1 MILTVFKALLVGVIA
16 AIPIGPILVM
26 VIQRTTCYG
35 RRCGLM
41 VGLGAT
47 MVDMMYAAIGLMAV
61 QMLDDFIDSNARW
74 IMLIGGALVGLI
86 GIGMLRRR
94 VAVSREDGGGRM
106 NPWTCFW
113 QGVGTT
119 LSNPLA
125 IGVMM
130 ALMALF
136 GLGSAGV
143 LYAPCVG
150 LGECIYWCVVTWVL
164 SRYLRLD
171 MQALRMMNLV
181 AGVVVCVFAVFLVAR
196 GAMMIIGS

>member
-1 MILTVFKALLVGVIA
+1 MVLSILKALLVGVIA

-41 VGLGAT
+41 VALGAT
-47 MVDMMYAAIGLMAV
+47 TVDMLYAAIGLMAV
-61 QMLDDFIDSNARW
+61 QMLQDFIAENARW
-74 IMLIGGALVGLI
+74 IMLIGGLLVGLI
-86 GIGMLRRR
+86 GVGMLRRR
-94 VAVSREDGGGRM
+94 VAVTREDGGGRM
-106 NPWTCFW
+106 NPWTCYW

-136 GLGSAGV
+136 QLGSAGV
-143 LYAPCVG
+143 AYAPLVG
-150 LGECIYWCVVTWVL
+150 LGESIYWISLTWVL

-171 MQALRMMNLV
+171 MCALRMMNLV
-181 AGVVVCVFAVFLVAR
+181 AGIVVCVFALILMVR

>member
-1 MILTVFKALLVGVIA
+1 MILSIFKALLVGVIA

-35 RRCGLM
+35 RRCGWM
-41 VGLGAT
+41 VGLGAAT
-47 MVDMMYAAIGLMAV
+47 VDMLYAVIGLMAV
-61 QMLDDFIDSNARW
+61 QMLDDFIKANACW
-74 IMLIGGALVGLI
+74 IMLIGGLVVGLI
-86 GIGMLRRR
+86 GVGMLRRR

-106 NPWTCFW
+106 NPWTCYW

-136 GLGSAGV
+136 HLGSAGV

-164 SRYLRLD
+164 ARYLRLD
-171 MQALRMMNLV
+171 MKALRMMNII
-181 AGVVVCVFAVFLVAR
+181 AGAVVCVFALILVVR
-196 GAMMIIGS
+196 GTMMIIGS

>member
-1 MILTVFKALLVGVIA
+1 MILSIFKALLVGVIA

-35 RRCGLM
+35 RRCGWM
-41 VGLGAT
+41 VGLGAAT
-47 MVDMMYAAIGLMAV
+47 VDMLYAAIGLMAV
-61 QMLDDFIDSNARW
+61 QMLDDFIKANACW
-74 IMLIGGALVGLI
+74 IMLFGGLVVGLI
-86 GIGMLRRR
+86 GAGMLRRR

-106 NPWTCFW
+106 NPWTCYW

-136 GLGSAGV
+136 HLGSAGV

-164 SRYLRLD
+164 ARYLRLD
-171 MQALRMMNLV
+171 MKALRMMNII
-181 AGVVVCVFAVFLVAR
+181 AGAVVCVFALILVVR
-196 GAMMIIGS
+196 GTMMIIGS

>member
-1 MILTVFKALLVGVIA
+1 MVLSIFKALLVGVIA

-26 VIQRTTCYG
+26 VIQRTTCCG
-35 RRCGLM
+35 RRCGWM
-41 VGLGAT
+41 VGLGAAT
-47 MVDMMYAAIGLMAV
+47 VDMLYAAIGLMAV
-61 QMLDDFIDSNARW
+61 QMLDDFIEGNARW
-74 IMLIGGALVGLI
+74 IMLIGGLLVGLI

-94 VAVSREDGGGRM
+94 VAVSREDAGGRM
-106 NPWTCFW
+106 NPWTCYW

-136 GLGSAGV
+136 QLGSAGV

-150 LGECIYWCVVTWVL
+150 LGESIYWFAVTWVL

-171 MQALRMMNLV
+171 MKALRMMNLV
-181 AGVVVCVFAVFLVAR
+181 AGIVVCVFAVVLMAR
-196 GAMMIIGS
+196 GAWMIIGS